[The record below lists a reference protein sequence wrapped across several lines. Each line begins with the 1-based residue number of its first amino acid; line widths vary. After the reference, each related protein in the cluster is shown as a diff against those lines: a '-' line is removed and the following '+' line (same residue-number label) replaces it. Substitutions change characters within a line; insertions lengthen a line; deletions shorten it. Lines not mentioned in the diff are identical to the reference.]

1 VIPDLEIWRAA
12 NLLIKH
18 YGDKAQAE
26 ATARAE
32 ALADA
37 GDPEAAVWRR
47 ITLAVVLLVPPRCPA

>member
-12 NLLIKH
+12 NLLIKR

-32 ALADA
+32 ALAV
-37 GDPEAAVWRR
+37 PVTPRAAVWRR
-47 ITLAVVLLVPPRCPA
+47 ITQAVVLLVRPRCPA